1 VQGGPRRIDGSQRLA
16 THLLEMTHH
25 SFLLVPI
32 EERLPR
38 EAPALTDTMAPM
50 APESKNV
57 VWQSYSV
64 DKTKRRTL
72 NGHTSQLVWFT
83 GFSGSGKST
92 IAREVEA
99 RLYERG
105 VHTYVLDGD
114 NIRHGLNADLGFSDD
129 DRRENIRR
137 IGEVAKLLVDAGV
150 VVLSAFISP
159 FREDRELVRRLFEP
173 GEFVEVYVSCEL
185 DECRRRDLK
194 GLYEKAFAGEIK
206 EFTGV
211 SSPYEE
217 PLEADLVLD
226 TRTESV
232 KQSTER
238 VLARLGL

>member
-1 VQGGPRRIDGSQRLA
+1 MA
-16 THLLEMTHH
+16 T
-25 SFLLVPI
+25 
-32 EERLPR
+32 
-38 EAPALTDTMAPM
+38 
-50 APESKNV
+50 ESKNV

-72 NGHTSQLVWFT
+72 NGHTSLLVWFT
-83 GFSGSGKST
+83 GLSGSGKST

-99 RLYERG
+99 RLHERG
-105 VHTYVLDGD
+105 VRTYVLDGD

-159 FREDRELVRRLFEP
+159 FREDREVVRRLFEP
-173 GEFVEVYVSCEL
+173 GEYVEVYVSCGL
-185 DECRRRDLK
+185 DECRQRDPK
-194 GLYEKAFAGEIK
+194 GLYEKAFAGEIA

-217 PLEADLVLD
+217 PLEAELVLD
-226 TRTESV
+226 TGRESV
-232 KQSTER
+232 EESTDR